1 MGIGAIHW
9 VIDPNDDP
17 WLRGLNASE
26 PVLHWHGDRIRL
38 PVEASLLG
46 SSLHCPEQLFRIGD
60 HAAGVQCHFEV
71 SAESLKRWIA
81 DDQDYV
87 VGALGRDGPAL
98 LKHQWVTIGATIE
111 RRGRIAMGQILTD
124 LTNQLNTENKTFL

>member
-1 MGIGAIHW
+1 MGIGAVHW
-9 VIDPNDDP
+9 VVDPSDDP
-17 WLRGLNASE
+17 WLRGLHASE

-38 PVEASLLG
+38 PKEASLLG

-60 HAAGVQCHFEV
+60 HAAGVQCHWEV
-71 SAESLKRWIA
+71 TAESLKRWIA

-98 LKHQWVTIGATIE
+98 LRQQWTTIGATVE

-124 LTNQLNTENKTFL
+124 LTNQLHT